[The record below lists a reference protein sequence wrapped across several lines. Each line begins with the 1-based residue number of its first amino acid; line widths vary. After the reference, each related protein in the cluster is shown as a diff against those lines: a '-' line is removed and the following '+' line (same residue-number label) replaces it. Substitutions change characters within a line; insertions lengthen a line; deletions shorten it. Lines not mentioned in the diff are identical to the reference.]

1 MQDILLRINEIKNV
15 SPLDEQ
21 LLNENEKILN
31 TILNDELIAMVE
43 KSPLFDHLHNEK
55 LSPVFLKLAKNSNVE
70 AKLSDIVDPNGMAFP
85 NSSERDEYIVSY
97 FANTYKKP

>member
-1 MQDILLRINEIKNV
+1 METLLNCIRNEVSSFQHFVFEAKKKKKQDILLRINEIKNV

-55 LSPVFLKLAKNSNVE
+55 LSPVFLKLAK
-70 AKLSDIVDPNGMAFP
+70 I
-85 NSSERDEYIVSY
+85 
-97 FANTYKKP
+97 